1 LLWVLDT
8 HAGPRR
14 WYEAIGWTIDGAQQA
29 IELAGAAPV
38 ARAENL
44 SIGQTPDGQE
54 ALVG

>member
-14 WYEAIGWTIDGAQQA
+14 CYEAIGWTIDGAQQA

-38 ARAENL
+38 VRAENL

-54 ALVG
+54 ALAG